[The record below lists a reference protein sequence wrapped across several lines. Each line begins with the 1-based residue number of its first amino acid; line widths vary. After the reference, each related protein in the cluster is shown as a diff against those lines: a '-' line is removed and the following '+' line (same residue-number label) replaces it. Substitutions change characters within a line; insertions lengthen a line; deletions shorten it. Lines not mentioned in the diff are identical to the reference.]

1 MKKISS
7 AVFAVLFASLAIAQV
22 DIRMDTQVA
31 DVLSIGT
38 NVVLSSKAPASTYFV
53 VNRVMSQAVG
63 TNILSDVVLR
73 LTTATGIQYIIP
85 VTNDMNTATN
95 FVIVTP
101 PRQI

>member
-1 MKKISS
+1 MFAIVALLKEEIYVKKISS

-53 VNRVMSQAVG
+53 VNRVMSQG
-63 TNILSDVVLR
+63 CWD
-73 LTTATGIQYIIP
+73 
-85 VTNDMNTATN
+85 
-95 FVIVTP
+95 
-101 PRQI
+101 